1 MPEIRLARRLATELS
16 EASIHGAQRP
26 DLLMDAAKEL
36 QRLDQVLHSPSIDDF
51 LKSVRLESAHQ
62 SERGRT
68 QNDDQKTPEDWCW
81 LLEYL
86 TAKAVNAW
94 NAGDTKKALHHTI
107 SSAAVL
113 YHWHEHIAKPGDG
126 TLQP

>member
-1 MPEIRLARRLATELS
+1 MPELRLAGRLATELN
-16 EASIHGAQRP
+16 EASIHGVQRP
-26 DLLMDAAKEL
+26 GLLMDAANEL

-62 SERGRT
+62 SESGRT
-68 QNDDQKTPEDWCW
+68 QNDDQKTPEDWHR

-113 YHWHEHIAKPGDG
+113 HHWHEHIAKHADG
-126 TLQP
+126 IVQP